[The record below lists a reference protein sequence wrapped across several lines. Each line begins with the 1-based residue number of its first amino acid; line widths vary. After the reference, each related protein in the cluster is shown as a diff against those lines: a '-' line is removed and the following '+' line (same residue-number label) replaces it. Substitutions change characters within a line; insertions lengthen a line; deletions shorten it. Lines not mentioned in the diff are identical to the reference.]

1 MLEGNRNAS
10 SRDLLGLVKQQV
22 TPQAIQ
28 AVAAQLGED
37 RERTASAVSTSVPS
51 VLAALSDVAETDRG
65 AAHLKAAI
73 EAKSSPAARS
83 ATMSLLGGGG
93 TGRDDSLL
101 DEELGRRSW
110 AISDDVARATGI
122 GRESAHKLLGG
133 VTSVALLAL
142 AKTGT
147 PTDPAAL
154 RALLH
159 QEAKRGET
167 LYTAP
172 EHHMGPPIRQ
182 LESPRRSWWLLG
194 AGLAL
199 LAIIAIPLAR
209 GVMRNRQAS
218 VAPAPVAT
226 QPAPA
231 PTAATPEPAP
241 QAAAPAPAAPAEE
254 PQAAAPAEEP
264 QAAAPA
270 EEPQAAAPAE
280 EPQAA
285 APEPAAEPEFA
296 ADSPVSELAAFLGSD
311 EGATPRTFTLEP
323 LNFATGSS
331 EPTSESIATIDEL
344 AEALRVYPSAEIT
357 LESHTDS
364 TGTPSANEALANAR
378 SESVKEMLVG
388 RGIDEARISTS
399 GRGQNAPLDTNA
411 TSEGRAANR
420 RTEVT
425 VTSK

>member
-1 MLEGNRNAS
+1 
-10 SRDLLGLVKQQV
+10 
-22 TPQAIQ
+22 
-28 AVAAQLGED
+28 
-37 RERTASAVSTSVPS
+37 
-51 VLAALSDVAETDRG
+51 VLAALSDVADTDRG

-93 TGRDDSLL
+93 TGRDDALL

-133 VTSVALLAL
+133 VTSVALLAI

-147 PTDPAAL
+147 PTDPNAL

-159 QEAKRGET
+159 QESKRGET

-172 EHHMGPPIRQ
+172 EHAGHHMGPPIRQ
-182 LESPRRSWWLLG
+182 LESPRRSWWLLA

-199 LAIIAIPLAR
+199 AAIIAIPLAR

-218 VAPAPVAT
+218 IAPAPVVT

-231 PTAATPEPAP
+231 PKAAAPEPAP
-241 QAAAPAPAAPAEE
+241 APAEPQTAAPTPAPTPAEPAAGVPAEE
-254 PQAAAPAEEP
+254 PKAAAPAEEP
-264 QAAAPA
+264 K
-270 EEPQAAAPAE
+270 AAAPAE

-285 APEPAAEPEFA
+285 APEPAAEPTFA

-311 EGATPRTFTLEP
+311 EGAVPRTFALEP

-331 EPTSESIATIDEL
+331 EPTEASVATIDEL
-344 AEALRVYPSAEIT
+344 AEALRVYPSAEIA

-364 TGTPSANEALANAR
+364 TGTASANEALANAR

-388 RGIDEARISTS
+388 RGIDEGRISTT